1 MTKHSTPAAS
11 LFTATTYLLAMAGLL
26 ICVGYYLLGTSGLAL
41 ALGIGAVVV
50 ATGIPRGSAVATMLH
65 LGAIPLDARRAPWHA
80 GRRRAA
86 GNRCA
91 AGVA

>member
-1 MTKHSTPAAS
+1 MTKHSTPAAFR
-11 LFTATTYLLAMAGLL
+11 FTATTYLLAMAGLL
-26 ICVGYYLLGTSGLAL
+26 IFVGYYRLGTSGLAL

-50 ATGIPRGSAVATMLH
+50 ATGIPRGSAIATMLH

-86 GNRCA
+86 GDRCA

>member
-1 MTKHSTPAAS
+1 MTKTLHPGRLPVHRHHVPAGH
-11 LFTATTYLLAMAGLL
+11 AGLL
-26 ICVGYYLLGTSGLAL
+26 TYLLGTSGLAL

-50 ATGIPRGSAVATMLH
+50 ATGIPRGSAIATMLH

-86 GNRCA
+86 GDRCA